1 MQEKMNTL
9 KYIKNEG
16 SDSQRHNKQPQNQKI
31 KKTQNQEMIFATFIN
46 KNLVSEIYIKT
57 LKKIRKDKP
66 TQKWRKHVRQ
76 ILKQKRN
83 TKSSE
88 PQENVLT
95 SLVTAY

>member
-1 MQEKMNTL
+1 
-9 KYIKNEG
+9 
-16 SDSQRHNKQPQNQKI
+16 
-31 KKTQNQEMIFATFIN
+31 MIFATFIN

-83 TKSSE
+83 TRSSE
-88 PQENVLT
+88 P
-95 SLVTAY
+95 